1 MKEKKKILKK
11 SVKSTSAFDKTFTTS
26 TTKKL
31 FPCYRTIVFIK
42 FVKVVKT
49 CFPII

>member
-26 TTKKL
+26 TKKNCSL
-31 FPCYRTIVFIK
+31 VIGQLYS
-42 FVKVVKT
+42 
-49 CFPII
+49 